1 MIPSPRK
8 KETKRRKRKR
18 YLWRG
23 DYWHAIYSSLAITW
37 IESASRAA
45 IIDRSNYR
53 EKRGGKGHFR
63 IDFIP
68 FDFTIASIVPWF
80 KLCLT
85 NARYLYDRAGLTLIV
100 IQVNIG
106 NYLNGSE
113 FRSPG
118 KWKCFFQKFDRRN
131 LTRPMNGGPHFCAPR
146 SISSATTSFSR
157 VEINCIVYFILIKE
171 KGKSF
176 KSLFS

>member
-23 DYWHAIYSSLAITW
+23 DYWHAIYSSLAITS
-37 IESASRAA
+37 IESTSRLSIVRVAE
-45 IIDRSNYR
+45 R
-53 EKRGGKGHFR
+53 RGEGRDDFR

-100 IQVNIG
+100 IPVNIG

-113 FRSPG
+113 FRSPD